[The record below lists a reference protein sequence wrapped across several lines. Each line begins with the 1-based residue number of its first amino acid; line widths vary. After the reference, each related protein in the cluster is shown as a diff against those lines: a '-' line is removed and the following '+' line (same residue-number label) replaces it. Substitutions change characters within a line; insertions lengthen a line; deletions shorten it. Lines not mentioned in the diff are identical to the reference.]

1 MKKSRVLILITSI
14 ILVLLIFVLLFLYLL
29 NNKKNNKYDFINDNM
44 NYIENV
50 LNKNENNNEIITT
63 SNEIKYNKL
72 MVVAHPDDDT
82 IFGGAHLINDDYL
95 VICVTCGSNKTRV
108 KEFEK
113 VMSETNDKYIMLNHS
128 DVVNGYISKWENEY
142 DLIEKELKEIIQSND
157 WKMIVTHNPEGEYG
171 HSHHKKINT
180 IVTKNVED
188 KEKLYYFG
196 KYYKK
201 DDITNDETLSDEL
214 YNEKLKILSLYKTQK
229 LKKDSKHSYMFKHEN
244 WISYSDWS

>member
-1 MKKSRVLILITSI
+1 MKKNRVLILITSI

-95 VICVTCGSNKTRV
+95 VVCVTCGSNKTRV

-157 WKMIVTHNPEGEYG
+157 WKMIVTQDRK
-171 HSHHKKINT
+171 S
-180 IVTKNVED
+180 VV
-188 KEKLYYFG
+188 
-196 KYYKK
+196 
-201 DDITNDETLSDEL
+201 
-214 YNEKLKILSLYKTQK
+214 
-229 LKKDSKHSYMFKHEN
+229 
-244 WISYSDWS
+244 